1 MAYHTGIYL
10 LLFLPAVLLLYQLT
24 PKKSRWITLLAAGYL
39 FFWICSGKLVLY
51 LLGTTLF
58 THYIAVWI
66 SWIKT
71 KCNDETAG
79 MQRTEAGTI
88 KKAYKKKEKG
98 ILVFG
103 ICVLLGI
110 LAYLKYYNFFIQN
123 VNVLLAQGG
132 SSLALGTKQMLI
144 PVGISFYTLQ
154 AIGYMA
160 DVYWEKV
167 EVFRHPGKIA
177 LFLGFF
183 PQIME
188 GPISSYA
195 QTADT
200 LFEGNPLTMENL
212 AQGSVR
218 IFWGLFKK
226 LLIADRLYL
235 LVDVIFNN
243 YQYHYGEMIVIV
255 AIAYT
260 TQLYMEFSGCMDII
274 IGSGKMFGV
283 TLPEN
288 FRQPFFFKKRG
299 GILEK
304 MAYYAWCLV

>member
-88 KKAYKKKEKG
+88 KKAYKKKEKV

-123 VNVLLAQGG
+123 FIRCRQLDIW
-132 SSLALGTKQMLI
+132 QM
-144 PVGISFYTLQ
+144 Y
-154 AIGYMA
+154 IG
-160 DVYWEKV
+160 
-167 EVFRHPGKIA
+167 
-177 LFLGFF
+177 
-183 PQIME
+183 
-188 GPISSYA
+188 
-195 QTADT
+195 
-200 LFEGNPLTMENL
+200 
-212 AQGSVR
+212 
-218 IFWGLFKK
+218 
-226 LLIADRLYL
+226 
-235 LVDVIFNN
+235 
-243 YQYHYGEMIVIV
+243 
-255 AIAYT
+255 
-260 TQLYMEFSGCMDII
+260 
-274 IGSGKMFGV
+274 
-283 TLPEN
+283 
-288 FRQPFFFKKRG
+288 KRWRCS
-299 GILEK
+299 GILERSLFFWVFFHK
-304 MAYYAWCLV
+304 LWKVRSVRMRRQQIRYLREIP

>member
-110 LAYLKYYNFFIQN
+110 MAYLKYYNFFIQN

-154 AIGYMA
+154 AIG
-160 DVYWEKV
+160 
-167 EVFRHPGKIA
+167 RCILGKGGGVQA
-177 LFLGFF
+177 SWKDRSF
-183 PQIME
+183 
-188 GPISSYA
+188 S
-195 QTADT
+195 
-200 LFEGNPLTMENL
+200 
-212 AQGSVR
+212 
-218 IFWGLFKK
+218 GLFSTNYGRSDQFVC
-226 LLIADRLYL
+226 ADSRY
-235 LVDVIFNN
+235 VI
-243 YQYHYGEMIVIV
+243 
-255 AIAYT
+255 
-260 TQLYMEFSGCMDII
+260 
-274 IGSGKMFGV
+274 
-283 TLPEN
+283 
-288 FRQPFFFKKRG
+288 
-299 GILEK
+299 
-304 MAYYAWCLV
+304 

>member
-88 KKAYKKKEKG
+88 KKAYKKKEKA

-154 AIGYMA
+154 AIGYI
-160 DVYWEKV
+160 
-167 EVFRHPGKIA
+167 GKRWRC
-177 LFLGFF
+177 
-183 PQIME
+183 
-188 GPISSYA
+188 S
-195 QTADT
+195 
-200 LFEGNPLTMENL
+200 
-212 AQGSVR
+212 
-218 IFWGLFKK
+218 
-226 LLIADRLYL
+226 
-235 LVDVIFNN
+235 
-243 YQYHYGEMIVIV
+243 
-255 AIAYT
+255 
-260 TQLYMEFSGCMDII
+260 
-274 IGSGKMFGV
+274 
-283 TLPEN
+283 
-288 FRQPFFFKKRG
+288 
-299 GILEK
+299 GILERSLFFWAFFHK
-304 MAYYAWCLV
+304 LWKVRSVRMRRQQIRYLREIP

>member
-88 KKAYKKKEKG
+88 KKAYKKKEKA

-144 PVGISFYTLQ
+144 LGKGGGVQASWKDRSF
-154 AIGYMA
+154 
-160 DVYWEKV
+160 
-167 EVFRHPGKIA
+167 
-177 LFLGFF
+177 
-183 PQIME
+183 
-188 GPISSYA
+188 S
-195 QTADT
+195 
-200 LFEGNPLTMENL
+200 
-212 AQGSVR
+212 
-218 IFWGLFKK
+218 GLFSTNYGRSDQFVC
-226 LLIADRLYL
+226 ADSRY
-235 LVDVIFNN
+235 VI
-243 YQYHYGEMIVIV
+243 
-255 AIAYT
+255 
-260 TQLYMEFSGCMDII
+260 
-274 IGSGKMFGV
+274 
-283 TLPEN
+283 
-288 FRQPFFFKKRG
+288 
-299 GILEK
+299 
-304 MAYYAWCLV
+304 

>member
-88 KKAYKKKEKG
+88 KKLIKKKEKA

-110 LAYLKYYNFFIQN
+110 LAYLKYYNF
-123 VNVLLAQGG
+123 LSKCECA
-132 SSLALGTKQMLI
+132 SGTRREAVWLWVQKQMLI
-144 PVGISFYTLQ
+144 PVGISFIRCRRLDIWQMY
-154 AIGYMA
+154 IG
-160 DVYWEKV
+160 EKV

-177 LFLGFF
+177 LFLGF

-188 GPISSYA
+188 GR
-195 QTADT
+195 
-200 LFEGNPLTMENL
+200 
-212 AQGSVR
+212 SVR
-218 IFWGLFKK
+218 MRRQQI
-226 LLIADRLYL
+226 RYL
-235 LVDVIFNN
+235 REI
-243 YQYHYGEMIVIV
+243 
-255 AIAYT
+255 
-260 TQLYMEFSGCMDII
+260 
-274 IGSGKMFGV
+274 
-283 TLPEN
+283 P
-288 FRQPFFFKKRG
+288 
-299 GILEK
+299 
-304 MAYYAWCLV
+304 

>member
-10 LLFLPAVLLLYQLT
+10 LLFLPAVLLLYHLT

-132 SSLALGTKQMLI
+132 SSLTLGTKQILI

-160 DVYWEKV
+160 D
-167 EVFRHPGKIA
+167 GK
-177 LFLGFF
+177 
-183 PQIME
+183 
-188 GPISSYA
+188 
-195 QTADT
+195 
-200 LFEGNPLTMENL
+200 
-212 AQGSVR
+212 
-218 IFWGLFKK
+218 
-226 LLIADRLYL
+226 
-235 LVDVIFNN
+235 
-243 YQYHYGEMIVIV
+243 
-255 AIAYT
+255 
-260 TQLYMEFSGCMDII
+260 
-274 IGSGKMFGV
+274 
-283 TLPEN
+283 
-288 FRQPFFFKKRG
+288 
-299 GILEK
+299 
-304 MAYYAWCLV
+304 

>member
-88 KKAYKKKEKG
+88 KKAYKKKEKA

-110 LAYLKYYNFFIQN
+110 LAYLKYYNL
-123 VNVLLAQGG
+123 VAGLA
-132 SSLALGTKQMLI
+132 
-144 PVGISFYTLQ
+144 
-154 AIGYMA
+154 
-160 DVYWEKV
+160 
-167 EVFRHPGKIA
+167 R
-177 LFLGFF
+177 
-183 PQIME
+183 
-188 GPISSYA
+188 
-195 QTADT
+195 
-200 LFEGNPLTMENL
+200 
-212 AQGSVR
+212 
-218 IFWGLFKK
+218 K
-226 LLIADRLYL
+226 L
-235 LVDVIFNN
+235 
-243 YQYHYGEMIVIV
+243 
-255 AIAYT
+255 
-260 TQLYMEFSGCMDII
+260 
-274 IGSGKMFGV
+274 
-283 TLPEN
+283 
-288 FRQPFFFKKRG
+288 
-299 GILEK
+299 
-304 MAYYAWCLV
+304 

>member
-88 KKAYKKKEKG
+88 KKAYKKKEKA

-123 VNVLLAQGG
+123 VNVLLAQAVLLWVQ
-132 SSLALGTKQMLI
+132 SRYSFRLAYHFIRCRRLDIWQM
-144 PVGISFYTLQ
+144 Y
-154 AIGYMA
+154 IG
-160 DVYWEKV
+160 
-167 EVFRHPGKIA
+167 
-177 LFLGFF
+177 
-183 PQIME
+183 
-188 GPISSYA
+188 
-195 QTADT
+195 
-200 LFEGNPLTMENL
+200 
-212 AQGSVR
+212 
-218 IFWGLFKK
+218 
-226 LLIADRLYL
+226 
-235 LVDVIFNN
+235 
-243 YQYHYGEMIVIV
+243 
-255 AIAYT
+255 
-260 TQLYMEFSGCMDII
+260 
-274 IGSGKMFGV
+274 
-283 TLPEN
+283 
-288 FRQPFFFKKRG
+288 KRWRCS
-299 GILEK
+299 GILERSLFFWAFFHK
-304 MAYYAWCLV
+304 LWKVRSVHMYRQQIRYLREIP

>member
-88 KKAYKKKEKG
+88 KKAYKKKEKA

-132 SSLALGTKQMLI
+132 SSLALGTSRC
-144 PVGISFYTLQ
+144 SFRL
-154 AIGYMA
+154 AIILYAAGNWYVA

-188 GPISSYA
+188 GP
-195 QTADT
+195 D
-200 LFEGNPLTMENL
+200 
-212 AQGSVR
+212 VR
-218 IFWGLFKK
+218 MRRQQI
-226 LLIADRLYL
+226 RYL
-235 LVDVIFNN
+235 REI
-243 YQYHYGEMIVIV
+243 
-255 AIAYT
+255 
-260 TQLYMEFSGCMDII
+260 
-274 IGSGKMFGV
+274 
-283 TLPEN
+283 P
-288 FRQPFFFKKRG
+288 
-299 GILEK
+299 
-304 MAYYAWCLV
+304 